1 MTPRERLDL
10 RLVLIAIA
18 VGLSPLLAMVTT

>member
-10 RLVLIAIA
+10 RLVLLAIAI
-18 VGLSPLLAMVTT
+18 GMSPLLAMVVT